1 MAAILPSVKHGKYN
15 FQQACTTTN
24 NLLIVPSLVRTDES
38 GEAAGTLGLGLL
50 TRERGSGLTGGDEAG
65 SIFQGETLSG
75 RGIVEG
81 SSQRT

>member
-1 MAAILPSVKHGKYN
+1 MAATFQERHIWNLFHQSSSKSNELISLPS
-15 FQQACTTTN
+15 F
-24 NLLIVPSLVRTDES
+24 VRTDDS
-38 GEAAGTLGLGLL
+38 GETGGTFGLGLL

-75 RGIVEG
+75 RGIVDG